1 MQYYTASR
9 AISAHGLMQLRGR
22 SISTLGL
29 HLPLA
34 TRPAPAAA
42 TATNNGSINSLRR
55 TTTSGIILPCARRR
69 TTRRP
74 FSSSSSKIAAQ
85 YNRFGGRSG
94 GGGGGGGSL
103 FETLLSRAR
112 TYHFVIIGALIGATY
127 TYNSDTVEVCIIHKK
142 SSTFLFLSSHYYMY
156 MLASSWTDSY
166 YYIYQY
172 IVYGPSTLQLR
183 LTRDRTP
190 IGRRAIPTDPPSRTR
205 AHSSPNP
212 SIDGHGESGLA
223 PVDSTGAPYYSGG
236 GLEGSRYP
244 GWWAAECVCF
254 AGVCILPPC
263 AACPLDFLSLN
274 SVLQW
279 QGLCLYRD
287 PTHLQRR
294 KWSGYSLVPWGG
306 SCGSPSRGGESEY
319 RHGQTWVD
327 LRRGIPVQ
335 HLPLFSRD
343 RLEFGV

>member
-1 MQYYTASR
+1 MRKVESTIQSALTQYGIWSARKGRAVYKLSLSGCKACLCLRMPGWILSDRYTLSVIIPIDGFLFFQPCSTSEVVRLIIIMLLLNTTITKLPFMQYYTASR

-156 MLASSWTDSY
+156 MLASS
-166 YYIYQY
+166 
-172 IVYGPSTLQLR
+172 
-183 LTRDRTP
+183 
-190 IGRRAIPTDPPSRTR
+190 
-205 AHSSPNP
+205 
-212 SIDGHGESGLA
+212 
-223 PVDSTGAPYYSGG
+223 
-236 GLEGSRYP
+236 
-244 GWWAAECVCF
+244 
-254 AGVCILPPC
+254 
-263 AACPLDFLSLN
+263 
-274 SVLQW
+274 
-279 QGLCLYRD
+279 
-287 PTHLQRR
+287 
-294 KWSGYSLVPWGG
+294 
-306 SCGSPSRGGESEY
+306 
-319 RHGQTWVD
+319 
-327 LRRGIPVQ
+327 
-335 HLPLFSRD
+335 
-343 RLEFGV
+343 